1 MLSDKACDRLKET
14 ESDSFVLDLKKWHQ
28 IMTAYLDGGH
38 AYHTTMPTDGL
49 AQFYDAMLEMKAFGF
64 DNAKSAQIE
73 LGTKLRQI
81 VEGYG
86 YKSLAAKAFQS
97 PTVIVSHTDRDDI
110 KNGACLCRSRCPD
123 CGWRAPRM
131 WRIQCIQNIQNRI
144 VRA

>member
-1 MLSDKACDRLKET
+1 
-14 ESDSFVLDLKKWHQ
+14 
-28 IMTAYLDGGH
+28 MTAYLDGGH

-110 KNGACLCRSRCPD
+110 KNGAAFAALGVQIAAGVPLE
-123 CGWRAPRM
+123 CGESNAFKTF
-131 WRIQCIQNIQNRI
+131 RIGLFGLDKLANIDQTI
-144 VRA
+144 ADFKDVLHQVTSGAK

>member
-1 MLSDKACDRLKET
+1 
-14 ESDSFVLDLKKWHQ
+14 
-28 IMTAYLDGGH
+28 
-38 AYHTTMPTDGL
+38 MPTDGL

-86 YKSLAAKAFQS
+86 YKSLAAKAFKS

-110 KNGACLCRSRCPD
+110 KNGAAFAALGVQIAAGVPLEVVNPMHSKHSESDCLGLINLPILIKLLQISKMFFIR
-123 CGWRAPRM
+123 
-131 WRIQCIQNIQNRI
+131 
-144 VRA
+144 